1 MRMEEMIEMLET
13 KETIADVLNRFS
25 PYLQSLSSGMVEREK
40 LAEKFLKYARVIS
53 IKEKGEI
60 MGFAGFYC
68 NDDKDKNA
76 YLSLIAVVPQYRN
89 RGVGKSL
96 LEEVV
101 KQSKRAGMERL
112 VLEVRK
118 SNMVAIK
125 FYEKL
130 GFVYIDRNSEN
141 TLFLGKVI

>member
-1 MRMEEMIEMLET
+1 MRMEEMIEELET
-13 KETIADVLNRFS
+13 KEAIADVLDRFS
-25 PYLQSLSSGMVEREK
+25 PYLQSLSSGMVDRGK
-40 LAEKFLKYARVIS
+40 LAEKFSKYARVIS
-53 IKEKGEI
+53 IKANGQI

-76 YLSLIAVVPQYRN
+76 YLSLIAVDPKYRK
-89 RGVGKSL
+89 RGIGKSL

-101 KQSKRAGMERL
+101 EQSKSAGMERL

-130 GFVYIDRNSEN
+130 GFVYIHKICKN
-141 TLFLGKVI
+141 TFFLSKVI